1 MAALRE
7 GAPWLEPQWVALRG
21 RYVPLVSILRVHRR
35 QDSAAIARRMDIE
48 VDGRLALRV
57 RHGGTGEVEIQPGRH
72 TVQARMD
79 WHSSPVLEVTVAEGD
94 TASVQVSYS
103 FTAITKM
110 FRRTDQAI
118 DIKQV

>member
-1 MAALRE
+1 M
-7 GAPWLEPQWVALRG
+7 
-21 RYVPLVSILRVHRR
+21 SILRVHRQ
-35 QDSAAIARRMDIE
+35 QDSAAIFRRMSIE

-57 RHGGTGEVEIQPGRH
+57 GHGKTGELEIEPGRH

-94 TASVQVSYS
+94 TASLQVSYS
-103 FTAITKM
+103 FTAITKL